1 MSQGI
6 IDTQALMTTHLDDA
20 PPEFFASLRD
30 EEGIEHAYRVRRKL
44 WTPSVDGGRGWVN
57 TGYVLRLRAVVLNS
71 IGVAPRNG
79 VWPGDGKLHIVRN
92 RLDSTGAVVFKAS
105 LDELFTAGEK
115 GVHVPGEDEA
125 PEDVEFVDIQ
135 INDVLYVIVGDYV
148 VDADLVLVA
157 TGFRKASPG
166 TPEEEA
172 AEHAIQEGLLEP
184 TGGDEFTEIFEH
196 GGNLP

>member
-1 MSQGI
+1 MSQGTN
-6 IDTQALMTTHLDDA
+6 TQQLMTTQTDDA

-30 EEGIEHAYRVRRKL
+30 DEGIEHAYRVRRKL
-44 WTPSVDGGRGWVN
+44 WTSSIDGARGWTN
-57 TGYVLRLRAVVLNS
+57 TEYVLRLRAVALNS

-79 VWPGDGKLHIVRN
+79 AWPGDGKLRIVRN
-92 RLDSTGAVVFKAS
+92 RLDSTGAVVFIAS
-105 LDELFTAGEK
+105 LDELFAAGEV
-115 GVHVPGEDEA
+115 GVQVP
-125 PEDVEFVDIQ
+125 PEEELPEEMTLIDVQ

-157 TGFRKASPG
+157 TGFRKARPG

-196 GGNLP
+196 GGKLP